1 VLARS
6 RNENVPYVRT
16 DIGDIYLSP
25 RFWKSF
31 SPEDQVLDKL
41 KQRSGLEAKFD
52 YFFTQCQDIFC
63 ERSSNHQAT
72 FLSWFDKST
81 THGTAS
87 QNN

>member
-1 VLARS
+1 MLARS
-6 RNENVPYVRT
+6 RNENVPYVKS

-52 YFFTQCQDIFC
+52 YFFT
-63 ERSSNHQAT
+63 
-72 FLSWFDKST
+72 
-81 THGTAS
+81 
-87 QNN
+87 